1 MIEIS
6 ETVINVLSKSLQASG
21 IEKDKCLR
29 LKEKENRLTL
39 ELDVPKEEDRVI
51 LQGDRSVIIIDPG
64 FEAGVGDASIDVEYT
79 EDGPKIIMRSAD
91 AKNKQEDDNV

>member
-39 ELDVPKEEDRVI
+39 ELDVPKDEDRVI
-51 LQGDRSVIIIDPG
+51 LQGDRIVVIIDPG
-64 FEAGVGDASIDVEYT
+64 FEASVGDASIDVEYT
-79 EDGPKIIMRSAD
+79 EEGPKIMMRGAES
-91 AKNKQEDDNV
+91 KNQQEGENV